1 MKDIKMSYHIT
12 NITAHPFENPHVKK
26 IIDRVIRKLNNDS
39 SNRIPGRIHICDPFS
54 NNKTTR
60 RQGTTLVTNDLNP
73 KFNADYCMEAND
85 FGEEMFKQQKMF
97 DLILFDPPYS
107 LRQLKEQY
115 EGIGSKLP
123 QWQTRNMWGR
133 CRNALAKC
141 VAPGGYVI
149 SFGWNSSGFGRARGF
164 EIEEI
169 MLLGQG
175 GHADRYDLIITVER
189 NVTTSLLDYC
199 SIGND

>member
-97 DLILFDPPYS
+97 DLILFDPPRS
-107 LRQLKEQY
+107 
-115 EGIGSKLP
+115 
-123 QWQTRNMWGR
+123 
-133 CRNALAKC
+133 
-141 VAPGGYVI
+141 
-149 SFGWNSSGFGRARGF
+149 
-164 EIEEI
+164 
-169 MLLGQG
+169 
-175 GHADRYDLIITVER
+175 
-189 NVTTSLLDYC
+189 
-199 SIGND
+199 